1 MQNKNKIIFQSFLL
15 LTTVSILVFFSF
27 SSSWAACEGL
37 TGDDKEE
44 CEDKI
49 EAKEKKAATYEA
61 IIKIKQQQAKT
72 IQSQLS
78 IINLE
83 QSRNQNNLNQ
93 AHANLQT
100 VTEQI
105 VSLQKNIQEKTY
117 LIQYQEIILSNLMQS
132 YYENDQQGISDIIF
146 LEKNLSEIFNQLDYT
161 GQVSVKVSDVLSE
174 IKEAKADLEKKQN
187 ELQAKKNESEELKQ
201 ELEQKN
207 LSLQSTESKKQTL
220 LVQTQA
226 EKEKYEKLLDDVRQE
241 INELESS
248 ISSGADLSNLPP
260 IKKGYFT
267 YPVNPVVISQGYG
280 KTSFSKNYASGLHNG
295 IDFSIKYKNIYAAGK
310 GKILAKGDNGR
321 YAYGKWVAIDHG
333 DGLVTLYG
341 HFSKIS
347 VSKGES
353 VKEGEVIGISGNT
366 GFSTGPHLHF
376 SVFAKKTFDVVES
389 TKVKGLMLPVGA
401 SVNPK
406 NYLK

>member
-1 MQNKNKIIFQSFLL
+1 M
-15 LTTVSILVFFSF
+15 FS
-27 SSSWAACEGL
+27 
-37 TGDDKEE
+37 
-44 CEDKI
+44 
-49 EAKEKKAATYEA
+49 
-61 IIKIKQQQAKT
+61 
-72 IQSQLS
+72 
-78 IINLE
+78 
-83 QSRNQNNLNQ
+83 
-93 AHANLQT
+93 
-100 VTEQI
+100 V
-105 VSLQKNIQEKTY
+105 
-117 LIQYQEIILSNLMQS
+117 
-132 YYENDQQGISDIIF
+132 
-146 LEKNLSEIFNQLDYT
+146 
-161 GQVSVKVSDVLSE
+161 
-174 IKEAKADLEKKQN
+174 EKKQN

>member
-1 MQNKNKIIFQSFLL
+1 MQNKNKTIFQSFLL
-15 LTTVSILVFFSF
+15 LAAVGLFGFLFFSY
-27 SSSWAACEGL
+27 SQAACENL
-37 TGDDKEE
+37 TGIEE
-44 CEDKI
+44 DQC

-78 IINLE
+78 VINME
-83 QSRNQNNLNQ
+83 QSRNQSDLDQTHDNLK
-93 AHANLQT
+93 T
-100 VTEQI
+100 VKEQI
-105 VSLQKNIQEKTY
+105 ASLQKDIQEKEY
-117 LIQYQEIILSNLMQS
+117 LIQYQEVVLSNLLQS
-132 YYENDQQGISDIIF
+132 YYENDQQGVSGIVF
-146 LEKNLSEIFNQLDYT
+146 LEKNLSEIFRQLDYT
-161 GQVSVKVSDVLSE
+161 SQMSTKVSDILGE
-174 IKEAKADLEKKQN
+174 IKETKNELEKKQN
-187 ELQAKKNESEELKQ
+187 ELQVKKDESEELKQ
-201 ELEQKN
+201 TLEQKN
-207 LSLQSTESKKQTL
+207 LSLQSTENKKQTL
-220 LVQTQA
+220 LTQTQA
-226 EKEKYEKLLDDVRQE
+226 EKEKYEALLEDVRQE
-241 INELESS
+241 IDNLESS

-280 KTSFSKNYASGLHNG
+280 KTSFSRNYASGLHNG
-295 IDFSIKYKNIYAAGK
+295 IDFSIRYKNIFAAGK

-376 SVFAKKTFDVVES
+376 SVFAKKTFNVVES

-401 SVNPK
+401 SVNPR